1 MPIAI
6 AMAVVGFLGV
16 WYVEGFGSSLTVLR
30 TVPWTGVRNYLLSCV
45 PFFIIMGHAFAVSG
59 VIADLFDTINKW
71 VRQLP
76 GGLAISTV
84 IATAGFGAVCG
95 HPMATAATIGA
106 LAYPE
111 MRRHNYSKRLATG
124 CIAAGGSIASLIPP
138 SIPMVIIGL
147 LTELSIG
154 KLLLAGL
161 LPGLMEAASYALMAY
176 LLAKFRPGIA
186 PHAEGFPWRER
197 LVSLKNIWAPLTIFL
212 IVVGGIYLG
221 IFSPTE
227 AAAIGAFAAIL
238 LLIPKGK
245 FNSRNLFK
253 LLKEA
258 SLIVCSLLPILVGVF
273 ILNELFVIT
282 RLPML
287 FSEAIVA
294 MNLSK
299 HMLLVTVVILYL
311 ILGCFLEPIA
321 TWLLTIPVLY
331 PVLSSAGIDGI
342 WFAVVAVK
350 AAEMGLI
357 TPPVGMN
364 VFVLKGVVKEV
375 PMTEI
380 FMGIVPFLFMDFIT
394 VTLLIMI
401 PEISLFLPNLAK

>member
-30 TVPWTGVRNYLLSCV
+30 TVPWAGVRNYLLSCV

-161 LPGLMEAASYALMAY
+161 LPGLLEAASYALMAY

-212 IVVGGIYLG
+212 IVIGGIYLG

-245 FNSRNLFK
+245 FNSRNLIK

>member
-30 TVPWTGVRNYLLSCV
+30 TVPWAGVRNYLLSCI

-161 LPGLMEAASYALMAY
+161 LPGLLEAASYALMAY

-186 PHAEGFPWRER
+186 PHAEGFPWSER
-197 LVSLKNIWAPLTIFL
+197 LVSLKNIWAPFTIFL
-212 IVVGGIYLG
+212 IVIGGIYVG

-245 FNSRNLFK
+245 FNSRNLFR

-287 FSEAIVA
+287 FSETIAA

-331 PVLSSAGIDGI
+331 PVLSGAGIDGI

-394 VTLLIMI
+394 VALLIMI
-401 PEISLFLPNLAK
+401 PEISLFLPNLLK